1 MDIQRLIQFFALGF
15 VLLLIW
21 SAWETD
27 YGPQRPAVERDA
39 ETREVVAERDPGV
52 PDLFA
57 PGDLASEFTDPAD
70 PLRQPAVGAPAVPGE
85 QAPTEVRVRTDLLDV
100 VLSTRGGELQ
110 QVDLLEYGVTARDPT
125 PLRFMSTESRQLF
138 TARSGIITDDT
149 ARGPGVDGIYRVD
162 VTDYR
167 LDDGQST
174 LVVPF
179 VWEGD
184 DGLVVIKRYVFE
196 RDSYLIRVEHEVQ
209 NGSERDLRAS
219 QQVYLRRSS
228 EVDDGT
234 SWFIYTY
241 SGGVINTPDRR
252 YSKISFSDMA
262 SKPIDQNVR
271 DGWLAMIQHYFI
283 GAIVPPP
290 GEERRYWSRGVGNNV
305 FDMGMNTFW
314 RSVPSGG
321 SAEFETRLYVGPK
334 EQHRLAEVAPHLQL
348 TVDFGWLTIISS
360 PLFIAMN
367 WIYSV
372 VGNWG
377 LAIIFITLAIKL
389 VFYKL
394 SETSYRSMARM
405 RKMQPKMQALKERFG
420 DDRTALNQALM
431 KMYKEEK
438 INPLGG
444 CLPILIQIPVFIA
457 LYWVLLESV
466 ELRHAPF
473 MLWIQ
478 DLSTPDPFFVLPLLM
493 GLTMFI
499 QQKLNPAPLDPIQQK
514 VMMVLPVAFTIFFM
528 FFPAGL
534 VLYWVVNNTL
544 SIAQQW
550 VITRRIESGAEK

>member
-15 VLLLIW
+15 ILLLIW
-21 SAWETD
+21 SAWESD
-27 YGPQRPAVERDA
+27 YGQQRIADDKRTDNL
-39 ETREVVAERDPGV
+39 EVQENKSEEV
-52 PDLFA
+52 PDLF
-57 PGDLASEFTDPAD
+57 
-70 PLRQPAVGAPAVPGE
+70 VPGGLGTEGPELLADTAQE
-85 QAPTEVRVRTDLLDV
+85 QPKERVLHDESSELIRIKTDILEVLIN
-100 VLSTRGGELQ
+100 TRGGEVQ
-110 QVDLLEYGVTARDPT
+110 QVDLLEYGITARDST
-125 PLRFMSTESRQLF
+125 PLRLMTNSPGQLF
-138 TARSGIITDDT
+138 VARSGIITDDPGI
-149 ARGPGVDGIYRVD
+149 GPGVEGIYQVD
-162 VTDYR
+162 NSEFILYDNQDR
-167 LDDGQST
+167 MEIP
-174 LVVPF
+174 LV
-179 VWEGD
+179 WQGD
-184 DGLVVIKRYVFE
+184 DGLTVIKTYIFE
-196 RDSYLIRVEHEVQ
+196 RDSYLIRVVHEVF
-209 NGSERDLRAS
+209 NDTENNIRAS
-219 QQVYLRRSS
+219 QQAYLRRSS

-271 DGWLAMIQHYFI
+271 DGWLAMIQHYFL
-283 GAIVPPP
+283 GAIIPPSD
-290 GEERRYWSRGVGNNV
+290 EERRYWSRGVGNDV

-314 RSVPSGG
+314 RSIPVGG
-321 SAEFETRLYVGPK
+321 SASFESSFFIGPK
-334 EQHRLAEVAPHLQL
+334 EQHRLADAAEHLQL
-348 TVDFGWLTIISS
+348 TVDYGWLTIISR

-377 LAIIFITLAIKL
+377 VAIIFITLAIKI

-394 SETSYRSMARM
+394 SEASYRSMARM

-420 DDRTALNQALM
+420 DDRQALNQALM

-493 GLTMFI
+493 GLTMFV
-499 QQKLNPAPLDPIQQK
+499 QQRLNPAPLDPIQQK
-514 VMMVLPVAFTIFFM
+514 VMMVLPVAFTVFFL

>member
-15 VLLLIW
+15 ILLLIW
-21 SAWETD
+21 SAWESD
-27 YGPQRPAVERDA
+27 YGQQRITDDSRTDIREVERDRSEA
-39 ETREVVAERDPGV
+39 V

-57 PGDLASEFTDPAD
+57 PGDLATEGPDLLERPGQDQTVD
-70 PLRQPAVGAPAVPGE
+70 RQFHE
-85 QAPTEVRVRTDLLDV
+85 DESNQIRVQTDLLDV
-100 VLSTRGGELQ
+100 LLNTRGGEVQ
-110 QVDLLEYGVTARDPT
+110 QVDLLQYGVTARDQT
-125 PLRFMSTESRQLF
+125 PLRLMSNTPGQLF
-138 TARSGIITDDT
+138 VARSGIITDDPGM
-149 ARGPGVDGIYRVD
+149 GPGVEGVFSVENRE
-162 VTDYR
+162 YR
-167 LDDGQST
+167 LEDDQEQ
-174 LVVPF
+174 LEVPF
-179 VWEGD
+179 IWQGD
-184 DGLVVIKRYVFE
+184 DGLTVIKTYIFE
-196 RDSYLIRVEHEVQ
+196 RDSYLIRVKHEIFNDTVE
-209 NGSERDLRAS
+209 NIRAS

-271 DGWLAMIQHYFI
+271 DGWLAMIQHYFL
-283 GAIVPPP
+283 GAIIPPP
-290 GEERRYWSRGVGNNV
+290 EEERRYWSRGVGNNV

-314 RSVPSGG
+314 RTIPGGG
-321 SAEFETRLYVGPK
+321 SASFESAFFIGPK
-334 EQHRLAEVAPHLQL
+334 EQHRLADAAEHLQL
-348 TVDFGWLTIISS
+348 TVDYGWLTIISR
-360 PLFIAMN
+360 PLFVAMN

-377 LAIIFITLAIKL
+377 VAIIFITLAIKI

-394 SETSYRSMARM
+394 SEASYRSMARM

-420 DDRTALNQALM
+420 DDRQALNQALM

-514 VMMVLPVAFTIFFM
+514 VMMVLPVAFTVFFL